1 MMHIG
6 HIFGAGKNEKL
17 SNYKIEGVTFI
28 YKNYLKHIWDTPIDK
43 TYVCFIYGHPQ
54 TNFLIFFFF
63 LSWEVFLHLIYVLC
77 KGTQKMNQCIW
88 FAFSILK
95 R

>member
-54 TNFLIFFFF
+54 TNFLILASTFS
-63 LSWEVFLHLIYVLC
+63 LGVTVKCTKLLI
-77 KGTQKMNQCIW
+77 KQWI
-88 FAFSILK
+88 
-95 R
+95 